1 MYNFLPFF
9 QPSAS
14 NVAYSALGHEMIHGL
29 RDMEGVSSKEEEV
42 LYFVKDWRG
51 KLIQRQAPKEEIVTT
66 GIQKRESYKY
76 TENQIRREHGLP
88 VRVSY

>member
-1 MYNFLPFF
+1 MDRLNRYRFLFRIYCYF
-9 QPSAS
+9 YVRAS
-14 NVAYSALGHEMIHGL
+14 FNYIVMRCYFIFILTLI
-29 RDMEGVSSKEEEV
+29 
-42 LYFVKDWRG
+42 YFVKDWRG
-51 KLIQRQAPKEEIVTT
+51 KLIQRQAPREEIVTT